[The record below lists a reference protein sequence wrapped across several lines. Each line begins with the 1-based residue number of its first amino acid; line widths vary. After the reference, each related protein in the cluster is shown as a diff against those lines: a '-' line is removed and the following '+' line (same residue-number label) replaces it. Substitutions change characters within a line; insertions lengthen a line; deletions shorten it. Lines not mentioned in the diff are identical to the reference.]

1 MTQEEG
7 NQKLEP
13 ERAKNAEFALLFNNR
28 GFDISA
34 TGYVMKYE
42 NYLYQGYSGLQTANR
57 LPLKYWKQTDTT
69 VKGFEIEV
77 SQALELGRWGSLNLS
92 AFSDLVKNRA
102 DHPDSLRAHNDGEY
116 LPNMPTNR
124 YGANIGWQK
133 GDWKTGISSTYYD
146 KQKYLGKNVSEE
158 VPLDGFNMLD
168 MQVSRR
174 FQPRGGYASAIEVF
188 LNGSNL
194 LDAEARPHN
203 SPLKYIAPLPGRAF
217 QLGVR
222 VNL

>member
-1 MTQEEG
+1 M
-7 NQKLEP
+7 
-13 ERAKNAEFALLFNNR
+13 
-28 GFDISA
+28 
-34 TGYVMKYE
+34 
-42 NYLYQGYSGLQTANR
+42 
-57 LPLKYWKQTDTT
+57 
-69 VKGFEIEV
+69 
-77 SQALELGRWGSLNLS
+77 NLS

-102 DHPDSLRAHNDGEY
+102 DHPDSLRAHNDGQY

-124 YGANIGWQK
+124 YGANIAWQK
-133 GDWKTGISSTYYD
+133 GDWKAGISSTYYD

-158 VPLDGFNMLD
+158 IPLDGFNMLD

-174 FQPRGGYASAIEVF
+174 FHPSGGYVSAIEVF

-194 LDAEARPHN
+194 LDADARPHN

-222 VNL
+222 INL